1 MEGKLQ
7 LRTVG
12 EKGLSAAAPL
22 SNQPLN
28 LTALARRR
36 LTARR
41 WADDE
46 HAQLD
51 QTVSAATRRGPSSL
65 PWG

>member
-36 LTARR
+36 LTA
-41 WADDE
+41 
-46 HAQLD
+46 
-51 QTVSAATRRGPSSL
+51 
-65 PWG
+65 